1 MMKKILISYFSKSG
15 NTEKMANSI
24 QQGVK
29 LVDGIEVIVKK
40 IQDTTI
46 DDLVAAD
53 GIIIGSP
60 TYFGAMAAQVKD
72 LMDQSVKYFG
82 KFTGKIGGAFTSSGN
97 VAGGNETTI
106 LSILNGFLIHGMILQ
121 GMQKGN
127 HYGPVAI
134 GAPDDNSRNECI
146 NYGKLLGN
154 LVLKVS

>member
-60 TYFGAMAAQVKD
+60 TYFGAMASQVKD